1 MNTALPIGFV
11 GLGSM
16 GAELAYNLAQAGVP
30 LVIHDARPQAY
41 ARFAG
46 MDAVAAAS
54 PAEVASRCET
64 VCVCL
69 PTPDV
74 VRKVALGPGGLAE
87 GDRLRVYVD
96 MSTTGPATARAVAAE
111 LGRRGVQAVD
121 APVSGGVAGARAG
134 TLALMVSGAPEVVAS
149 LGDLFGLLGKPR
161 VIGTEVGQGQSMKLI
176 NNLMA
181 AAHLALAAE
190 ATVLGVKAG
199 LPPQTVLDTL
209 NAGSGKN
216 SATED
221 RFPKYVLPRTFDN
234 GFANALMRKDV
245 RLCMEMAEE
254 LQVPL
259 WVGTAVDRLW
269 MQTVLQ
275 VGPNEN
281 STTIVKTLEQWVGVQ
296 VGQAA
301 GDSGSS
307 RHV

>member
-1 MNTALPIGFV
+1 MTTPQTVGFV

-16 GAELAYNLAQAGVP
+16 GGELAYRLASAGVP
-30 LVIHDARPQAY
+30 LVVHDVSPQAY
-41 ARFAG
+41 ARFEG
-46 MDAVAAAS
+46 LDVAHAATPS
-54 PAEVASRCET
+54 EVASRCEI

-69 PTPDV
+69 PTPHV
-74 VRKVALGPGGLAE
+74 VRQVALGPDGLVT
-87 GDRLRVYVD
+87 GDRMKVYID
-96 MSTTGPATARAVAAE
+96 MSTSGPAMAKLVAGAFAE
-111 LGRRGVQAVD
+111 RGVQSVD

-134 TLALMVSGAPEVVAS
+134 TLVLMVSGATEVVAE
-149 LGDLFGLLGKPR
+149 LAPVFQHLGK
-161 VIGTEVGQGQSMKLI
+161 VSLIGTEVGQGQSMKLI

-199 LPPQTVLDTL
+199 LQPEVILDTL

-221 RFPKYVLPRTFDN
+221 RFPKFVLTRKFNN
-234 GFANALMRKDV
+234 GFANSLMRKDV

-275 VGPNEN
+275 VGPDES
-281 STTIVKTLEQWVGVQ
+281 STSIVKTLEQWTGVQ
-296 VGQAA
+296 VGRALQAT
-301 GDSGSS
+301 
-307 RHV
+307 